1 MDQKFKM
8 RAAKTVMAKNVKKLQ
23 LVLEEFKELDG
34 LNLSDNNLHKV
45 AVEVEECSSSS
56 RQLYDTRPVSDSSFF
71 RASRLHNE

>member
-8 RAAKTVMAKNVKKLQ
+8 RAAKTVMTKNVKKLQ

-56 RQLYDTRPVSDSSFF
+56 RR
-71 RASRLHNE
+71 